1 MSERSNIRDVSARA
15 GVSVKTVSR
24 VLNDHPYVSQD
35 MRERV
40 EKAMQDLNFR
50 PSTAA
55 RILAGTKSGQ
65 IALIYD
71 NHSPYYM
78 NQIQMG
84 CSEGCQP
91 SGTRLL
97 AQPVD
102 VTDPTVG
109 DQVRGLVTETHV
121 DGVILSSP
129 VTDCVP
135 VLKALEHMEIPFVR
149 ISPGTNH
156 AMTASVFM
164 DDAQAADDM
173 TTYLINKGH
182 RAIGFIKGH
191 GNHMASEERLF
202 GYRRALDR
210 AGLPFEPAL
219 VAPGAFDYD
228 SGVAA
233 ARRFLSA
240 ARRPSAIFAS
250 NDDMAAGVLSVAHD
264 MGIAVPDALSVVG
277 FDDTTLARM
286 VWPQLTTI
294 HQPTR
299 ELALAATTLLLEGT
313 QRQHRRLPHQLVER
327 ASVAAVSPRFSDTQ
341 DSE

>member
-1 MSERSNIRDVSARA
+1 
-15 GVSVKTVSR
+15 
-24 VLNDHPYVSQD
+24 
-35 MRERV
+35 
-40 EKAMQDLNFR
+40 
-50 PSTAA
+50 
-55 RILAGTKSGQ
+55 
-65 IALIYD
+65 
-71 NHSPYYM
+71 M

-135 VLKALEHMEIPFVR
+135 VLKTLEHMEIPFVR

-173 TTYLINKGH
+173 TTFLINKGH

-233 ARRFLSA
+233 ARRFLNA

-250 NDDMAAGVLSVAHD
+250 NDDMAAATVA
-264 MGIAVPDALSVVG
+264 IAHRSGLDVPGDLTVCG
-277 FDDTTLARM
+277 FDDTSLATTI
-286 VWPQLTTI
+286 WPELTTI
-294 HQPTR
+294 RQPISAMSR
-299 ELALAATTLLLEGT
+299 AAVEVLVQML
-313 QRQHRRLPHQLVER
+313 RARRSKMEAEPAHLVMEHQLIRRQSDAPPRVRPNVGER
-327 ASVAAVSPRFSDTQ
+327 S
-341 DSE
+341 